1 MQKLIKT
8 YQDLI
13 VWQRSMDLAVECY
26 NMTASFPKNELYGLV
41 SQINRSGASIPANI
55 AEGHGRGSRKEYVQ
69 FLWIAHGSLCELE
82 THVLLS
88 ERVGLMEKGQT
99 QRLLQ
104 SCIQIKKMLRAL
116 IGQLAKTP
124 HP

>member
-41 SQINRSGASIPANI
+41 SQINRSCASIPANI
-55 AEGHGRGSRKEYVQ
+55 AGRTWAWV
-69 FLWIAHGSLCELE
+69 
-82 THVLLS
+82 
-88 ERVGLMEKGQT
+88 EKGVCPVFMDC
-99 QRLLQ
+99 
-104 SCIQIKKMLRAL
+104 SW
-116 IGQLAKTP
+116 LAM
-124 HP
+124 